1 VSSSVSDLDQ
11 CRVDAR
17 IEALCC
23 KGCRQV
29 RADISALE
37 SGADVA
43 ETVGLSVAERAR
55 VLSELKQIMA
65 VYGDACRVVPG

>member
-1 VSSSVSDLDQ
+1 LALDQ
-11 CRVDAR
+11 SRIDAR

-29 RADISALE
+29 RADIAVLE

-43 ETVGLSVAERAR
+43 ETLGLSEAERAL
-55 VLSELKQIMA
+55 VLRELKQIMS
-65 VYGDACRVVPG
+65 VYGDACRVVSI